1 MLAVAGAGAGA
12 GAGCRRIAFSVDDP
26 QLINGVADTGEK
38 IISSD
43 QKTRPVWCPWADLIF
58 WCQALEGGRLL
69 RSMKRALSRQERKVI
84 NMCPGSV
91 RLKGSVSTQSLVTLP
106 FIKRAL

>member
-1 MLAVAGAGAGA
+1 MNTAPMLAVAGAGAGA
-12 GAGCRRIAFSVDDP
+12 GAGELHFCRRP
-26 QLINGVADTGEK
+26 TADTGEK

-58 WCQALEGGRLL
+58 WCQVLEGGRLL
-69 RSMKRALSRQERKVI
+69 RSMKRVLSRQERKGI
-84 NMCPGSV
+84 NMCPSSA

-106 FIKRAL
+106 FIKRAF